1 LCELKLCESKL
12 SITKNAEGIME
23 ETIDLSK
30 LFAILKKNMRYLIIL
45 PIFFLV
51 LSMVMTFLFMT
62 PKYSSS
68 TQVLVNQ
75 KETDSQMMAQQVQSD
90 LQLVNTYSEIIK
102 SPRILDK
109 VSKNLKGKYSSEE
122 IAGMLTVSNQAESQI
137 LNIAVENES
146 REAAGKVANEI
157 ANVFSKDVNKIMNVD
172 NVSILSKADNNGN
185 KVSPKQLINAVVG
198 VFLGLI
204 VALIIIFLK
213 EILDKRI
220 KTEED
225 VEELLD
231 LPVLGT
237 IQDFSK

>member
-1 LCELKLCESKL
+1 
-12 SITKNAEGIME
+12 ME

-30 LFAILKKNMRYLIIL
+30 LLLILKKNMKYLIIL
-45 PIFFLV
+45 PIVFLA
-51 LSMVMTFLFMT
+51 LSMVITFVFMT

-75 KETDSQMMAQQVQSD
+75 KELDNQMMAQQVQSN

-109 VSKNLKGKYSSEE
+109 VSKNLKGKYSSKE
-122 IAGMLTVSNQAESQI
+122 ISRMLTVSNQAESQI
-137 LNIAVENES
+137 LNIVVENES
-146 REAAGKVANEI
+146 RVAASKVANEI
-157 ANVFSKDVNKIMNVD
+157 ADVFSKDVSKIMNVD
-172 NVSILSKADNNGN
+172 NVSILSKADTNGN
-185 KVSPKQLINAVVG
+185 RISPQPLVNSVVG
-198 VFLGLI
+198 IFLGLI

-225 VEELLD
+225 VAKILD

>member
-1 LCELKLCESKL
+1 
-12 SITKNAEGIME
+12 ME
-23 ETIDLSK
+23 EQIDLSK
-30 LFAILKKNMRYLIIL
+30 LFTILKKNMKYLIIL
-45 PIFFLV
+45 PIVFLV
-51 LSMVMTFLFMT
+51 LSMVSTFIFMT

-75 KETDSQMMAQQVQSD
+75 KETDNQMMAQQVQSN

-122 IAGMLTVSNQAESQI
+122 ISGMLTVSNQAESQI

-146 REAAGKVANEI
+146 REAASKVANEI
-157 ANVFSKDVNKIMNVD
+157 ANVFSKDVSKIMNVD
-172 NVSILSKADNNGN
+172 NVSILSKADTNGN
-185 KVSPKQLINAVVG
+185 QISPKPLINAVVG
-198 VFLGLI
+198 IFLGLI

-213 EILDKRI
+213 EMLDKRI

-225 VEELLD
+225 VEEILG

>member
-1 LCELKLCESKL
+1 
-12 SITKNAEGIME
+12 ME

-30 LFAILKKNMRYLIIL
+30 LFAILKKNMKYLIIL
-45 PIFFLV
+45 PIVFLV

-75 KETDSQMMAQQVQSD
+75 KETDSQMMAQQMQSD

-109 VSKNLKGKYSSEE
+109 VSKNLKGKYSSNE
-122 IAGMLTVSNQAESQI
+122 ISGMLTVSNQVESQI

-146 REAAGKVANEI
+146 REAAGKIANEI
-157 ANVFSKDVNKIMNVD
+157 ANVFSKDVSKIMKVD
-172 NVSILSKADNNGN
+172 NVSILSKADHNGN
-185 KVSPKQLINAVVG
+185 KVSPKPLINAVVG

-237 IQDFSK
+237 IQDYSK

>member
-1 LCELKLCESKL
+1 
-12 SITKNAEGIME
+12 
-23 ETIDLSK
+23 
-30 LFAILKKNMRYLIIL
+30 
-45 PIFFLV
+45 
-51 LSMVMTFLFMT
+51 
-62 PKYSSS
+62 
-68 TQVLVNQ
+68 
-75 KETDSQMMAQQVQSD
+75 
-90 LQLVNTYSEIIK
+90 
-102 SPRILDK
+102 
-109 VSKNLKGKYSSEE
+109 
-122 IAGMLTVSNQAESQI
+122 MLTVSNQAESQI

-172 NVSILSKADNNGN
+172 NVSILSKADYYGS
-185 KVSPKQLINAVVG
+185 KDSPKPLINAVVG

-231 LPVLGT
+231 LPVLGV
-237 IQDFSK
+237 IQRFDY

>member
-1 LCELKLCESKL
+1 
-12 SITKNAEGIME
+12 ME

-30 LFAILKKNMRYLIIL
+30 LFLILKKNMKYLIIL
-45 PIFFLV
+45 PIVFLA
-51 LSMVMTFLFMT
+51 LSMVITFVFMT

-75 KETDSQMMAQQVQSD
+75 KESDNQMMAQQVQSN

-109 VSKNLKGKYSSEE
+109 VSKNLKGKYSSKE
-122 IAGMLTVSNQAESQI
+122 ISGMLTVSNQAESQI

-146 REAAGKVANEI
+146 REAASKVANEI
-157 ANVFSKDVNKIMNVD
+157 ANVFSKDVSKIMNVD
-172 NVSILSKADNNGN
+172 NVSILSKADTKGN
-185 KVSPKQLINAVVG
+185 QISPQPLVNSVVG
-198 VFLGLI
+198 IFLGLI

-213 EILDKRI
+213 EIMDKRI

-225 VEELLD
+225 VVEILD

>member
-1 LCELKLCESKL
+1 
-12 SITKNAEGIME
+12 ME

-30 LFAILKKNMRYLIIL
+30 LFLILKKNMKYLIIL
-45 PIFFLV
+45 PIVFLV
-51 LSMVMTFLFMT
+51 LSMVITFVFMT

-75 KETDSQMMAQQVQSD
+75 KETDSQMMAQQVQSN

-109 VSKNLKGKYSSEE
+109 VSKNLKGKYSSKE
-122 IAGMLTVSNQAESQI
+122 ISGMLTVSNQAESQI

-146 REAAGKVANEI
+146 REAASKVANEI
-157 ANVFSKDVNKIMNVD
+157 ADVFSKDVSKIMNVD
-172 NVSILSKADNNGN
+172 NVSILSKADTNGN
-185 KVSPKQLINAVVG
+185 QISPKPLINTVVG
-198 VFLGLI
+198 IFLGLI

-213 EILDKRI
+213 EMLDKRI

-225 VEELLD
+225 VEEILG

>member
-1 LCELKLCESKL
+1 
-12 SITKNAEGIME
+12 MQ

-30 LFAILKKNMRYLIIL
+30 LFTILKKNMKYLIIL
-45 PIFFLV
+45 PIVFLV
-51 LSMVMTFLFMT
+51 LSMVITFVFMT

-75 KETDSQMMAQQVQSD
+75 KETDNQIMAQQVQSN

-109 VSKNLKGKYSSEE
+109 VSKNLKGKYSSKE
-122 IAGMLTVSNQAESQI
+122 ISGMLTVSNQAESQI

-146 REAAGKVANEI
+146 REAASKVANEI
-157 ANVFSKDVNKIMNVD
+157 ANVFSKDISKIMNVD
-172 NVSILSKADNNGN
+172 NVSILSKADTKG
-185 KVSPKQLINAVVG
+185 KQISPQPLVNSVVG
-198 VFLGLI
+198 IFFGLI

-225 VEELLD
+225 VAEILD

>member
-1 LCELKLCESKL
+1 
-12 SITKNAEGIME
+12 ME

-30 LFAILKKNMRYLIIL
+30 LFTILKKNMKYLIIL
-45 PIFFLV
+45 PIVFLV
-51 LSMVMTFLFMT
+51 LSMVITFIFMT

-75 KETDSQMMAQQVQSD
+75 KEIDTQMMAQQVQSN

-122 IAGMLTVSNQAESQI
+122 ISGMLTVSNQAESQI

-146 REAAGKVANEI
+146 REAASKVANEI
-157 ANVFSKDVNKIMNVD
+157 ANVFSKDVSKIMNVD
-172 NVSILSKADNNGN
+172 NVSILSKADTNGN
-185 KVSPKQLINAVVG
+185 QISPKPLINAVVG
-198 VFLGLI
+198 IFLGLI

-213 EILDKRI
+213 EMLDKRI

-225 VEELLD
+225 VEEILG

>member
-1 LCELKLCESKL
+1 
-12 SITKNAEGIME
+12 ME

-30 LFAILKKNMRYLIIL
+30 LLLILKKNMKYLIIL
-45 PIFFLV
+45 PIVFLA
-51 LSMVMTFLFMT
+51 LSIVITFIFMT

-75 KETDSQMMAQQVQSD
+75 KETDNQIMAQQVQSN

-109 VSKNLKGKYSSEE
+109 VSKNLKGKYSSKE
-122 IAGMLTVSNQAESQI
+122 ISGMLTVSNQAESQI

-146 REAAGKVANEI
+146 REAASKVANEI
-157 ANVFSKDVNKIMNVD
+157 ANVFSKDVSKIMNVD
-172 NVSILSKADNNGN
+172 NVSILSKADTNGN
-185 KVSPKQLINAVVG
+185 QISPQPLVNSVVG
-198 VFLGLI
+198 IFLGLI

-225 VEELLD
+225 VAEVLD

>member
-1 LCELKLCESKL
+1 
-12 SITKNAEGIME
+12 ME

-30 LFAILKKNMRYLIIL
+30 LFAILKKNIKYLIIL
-45 PIFFLV
+45 PIAFLV
-51 LSMVMTFLFMT
+51 LSMVITFIFMT
-62 PKYSSS
+62 PKYSAS

-75 KETDSQMMAQQVQSD
+75 KEMDSQMMAQEVQSN
-90 LQLVNTYSEIIK
+90 LQLVNTYTEIIK

-109 VSKNLKGKYSSEE
+109 VSKNLKGRYSSEE
-122 IAGMLTVSNQAESQI
+122 ISSMLTVSNQAESQI
-137 LNIAVENES
+137 LNIAVENKN
-146 REAAGKVANEI
+146 RETASKVANEI
-157 ANVFSKDVNKIMNVD
+157 ATVFSKDVSKIMNVD

-185 KVSPKQLINAVVG
+185 KVSPKPLINAVVG
-198 VFLGLI
+198 IFLGII

-225 VEELLD
+225 VEEILN

-237 IQDFSK
+237 IRDFNK

>member
-1 LCELKLCESKL
+1 
-12 SITKNAEGIME
+12 ME

-30 LFAILKKNMRYLIIL
+30 LFLILKKNMKYLIIL
-45 PIFFLV
+45 PIVFLV
-51 LSMVMTFLFMT
+51 LSMVVTFVFMT

-75 KETDSQMMAQQVQSD
+75 KETDNQMMAQQVQSN

-109 VSKNLKGKYSSEE
+109 VSKNLKGKYSSKE
-122 IAGMLTVSNQAESQI
+122 ISGMLTVSNQAESQI

-146 REAAGKVANEI
+146 REAASKVANEI
-157 ANVFSKDVNKIMNVD
+157 ANVFSKDVSKIMNVD
-172 NVSILSKADNNGN
+172 NVSILSKADTNGN
-185 KVSPKQLINAVVG
+185 QISPQPLVNSVVG
-198 VFLGLI
+198 IFLGLI

-225 VEELLD
+225 VAEILD

>member
-1 LCELKLCESKL
+1 
-12 SITKNAEGIME
+12 ME

-30 LFAILKKNMRYLIIL
+30 LFTILKKNMKYLIIL
-45 PIFFLV
+45 PILFLI
-51 LSMVMTFLFMT
+51 LSIVTTFLFMT

-75 KETDSQMMAQQVQSD
+75 KETDNQMMAQQIQSD

-109 VSKNLKGKYSSEE
+109 VSKNLKGKYSSSE
-122 IAGMLTVSNQAESQI
+122 ISEMLTVSNQAESQI
-137 LNIAVENES
+137 LNITVENEN
-146 REAAGKVANEI
+146 REVAGQIANEI
-157 ANVFSKDVNKIMNVD
+157 ANVFSKDVSKIMNVD
-172 NVSILSKADNNGN
+172 NVSVLSKADHNGN
-185 KVSPKQLINAVVG
+185 KVSPKPLING
-198 VFLGLI
+198 IIGIFLGLI
-204 VALIIIFLK
+204 IALIIIFFK

-225 VEELLD
+225 VEELLN

-237 IQDFSK
+237 IQDISK

>member
-1 LCELKLCESKL
+1 
-12 SITKNAEGIME
+12 ME

-30 LFAILKKNMRYLIIL
+30 LFTILKKNMKYLIIL
-45 PIFFLV
+45 PIVFLA
-51 LSMVMTFLFMT
+51 LSIVITFVFMT

-75 KETDSQMMAQQVQSD
+75 KETDNQMMAQQVQSN

-109 VSKNLKGKYSSEE
+109 VSKNLKDKYSSKE
-122 IAGMLTVSNQAESQI
+122 ILEMLTVSNQAESQI

-146 REAAGKVANEI
+146 RETASKVANEI
-157 ANVFSKDVNKIMNVD
+157 ANVFSKDVSKIMNVD
-172 NVSILSKADNNGN
+172 NVSILSKADTKGN
-185 KVSPKQLINAVVG
+185 QISPQPLVNSVVG
-198 VFLGLI
+198 IFLGLI
-204 VALIIIFLK
+204 VAIIIVFLK
-213 EILDKRI
+213 EVMDKRI

-225 VEELLD
+225 VAEILD

>member
-1 LCELKLCESKL
+1 
-12 SITKNAEGIME
+12 ME
-23 ETIDLSK
+23 ETIDLNK
-30 LFAILKKNMRYLIIL
+30 LFAIIKKNMKYLIIL
-45 PIFFLV
+45 PIVFLV
-51 LSMVMTFLFMT
+51 LSMVMTFLFIT

-109 VSKNLKGKYSSEE
+109 VSKNLKGKYSSKE
-122 IAGMLTVSNQAESQI
+122 IEGMLTVSNQAESQI

-157 ANVFSKDVNKIMNVD
+157 ANVFSKDVSKIMNVD
-172 NVSILSKADNNGN
+172 NVSILSKADHNGN
-185 KVSPKQLINAVVG
+185 KVSPQPLINAVVG

-204 VALIIIFLK
+204 IALIIIFLK

>member
-1 LCELKLCESKL
+1 
-12 SITKNAEGIME
+12 ME

-30 LFAILKKNMRYLIIL
+30 LFLILKKNIKYLIVL
-45 PIFFLV
+45 PIVFLA
-51 LSMVMTFLFMT
+51 LSMVITFVFMT

-75 KETDSQMMAQQVQSD
+75 KETDNQMMAQQVQSN

-109 VSKNLKGKYSSEE
+109 VSKNLKGKYSSKELS
-122 IAGMLTVSNQAESQI
+122 GMLTVSNQAESQI

-146 REAAGKVANEI
+146 REAASKVANEI
-157 ANVFSKDVNKIMNVD
+157 ANVFSKDVSKIMNVN
-172 NVSILSKADNNGN
+172 NVSILSKADNNGS
-185 KVSPKQLINAVVG
+185 KVSPKPLINAVVG

-204 VALIIIFLK
+204 VALIIIFMK

-225 VEELLD
+225 VTEILD

-237 IQDFSK
+237 IQDFNK

>member
-1 LCELKLCESKL
+1 
-12 SITKNAEGIME
+12 ME

-30 LFAILKKNMRYLIIL
+30 LFTILKKNMKYLIIL
-45 PIFFLV
+45 PIVFLV
-51 LSMVMTFLFMT
+51 LSMVITFVFMT

-75 KETDSQMMAQQVQSD
+75 KETDNQIMAQQVQSN

-109 VSKNLKGKYSSEE
+109 VSKNLKGKYSSKE
-122 IAGMLTVSNQAESQI
+122 ISGMLTVSNQAESQI
-137 LNIAVENES
+137 LNIEVENKS
-146 REAAGKVANEI
+146 RENASKVANEI
-157 ANVFSKDVNKIMNVD
+157 ANVFSKDVSKIMNVD
-172 NVSILSKADNNGN
+172 NVSILSKADTKGN
-185 KVSPKQLINAVVG
+185 QISPQPLVNSVVG
-198 VFLGLI
+198 IFLGLI

-213 EILDKRI
+213 EMLDKRI

-225 VEELLD
+225 VAEILD

-237 IQDFSK
+237 IQDFTK

>member
-1 LCELKLCESKL
+1 
-12 SITKNAEGIME
+12 ME

-30 LFAILKKNMRYLIIL
+30 LFLILKKNIKYLIVL
-45 PIFFLV
+45 PIVFLA
-51 LSMVMTFLFMT
+51 LSMVITFVFMT

-75 KETDSQMMAQQVQSD
+75 KETDNQMMAQQVQSN

-109 VSKNLKGKYSSEE
+109 VSKNLKGKYSSKELS
-122 IAGMLTVSNQAESQI
+122 GMLTVSNQAESQI

-146 REAAGKVANEI
+146 REAASKVANEI
-157 ANVFSKDVNKIMNVD
+157 ANVFSKDVSKIMNVD
-172 NVSILSKADNNGN
+172 NVSILSKADTKGN
-185 KVSPKQLINAVVG
+185 QISPQPLVNTVVG
-198 VFLGLI
+198 IFLGLI
-204 VALIIIFLK
+204 VALIIIFMK

-225 VEELLD
+225 VNEILD

>member
-1 LCELKLCESKL
+1 
-12 SITKNAEGIME
+12 ME

-30 LFAILKKNMRYLIIL
+30 LFKILKKNMKYLIIL
-45 PIFFLV
+45 PIVFLV
-51 LSMVMTFLFMT
+51 LSMVITFIFMT

-75 KETDSQMMAQQVQSD
+75 KETDNQMMAQQVQSN

-122 IAGMLTVSNQAESQI
+122 ISGMLTVSNQAESQI

-146 REAAGKVANEI
+146 REAASKVANEI
-157 ANVFSKDVNKIMNVD
+157 ANVFSKDVSKIMNVD
-172 NVSILSKADNNGN
+172 NVSILSKADTNGN
-185 KVSPKQLINAVVG
+185 QISPKPLINAVVG
-198 VFLGLI
+198 IFLGLI

-213 EILDKRI
+213 EMLDKRI

-225 VEELLD
+225 VAKILD

>member
-1 LCELKLCESKL
+1 
-12 SITKNAEGIME
+12 ME
-23 ETIDLSK
+23 ETIDLNK
-30 LFAILKKNMRYLIIL
+30 LFGILKKNIKYLIIL
-45 PIFFLV
+45 PIVFLV

-75 KETDSQMMAQQVQSD
+75 KETDSEMMAQQVQSD

-109 VSKNLKGKYSSEE
+109 VSKNLKGKYSSKE
-122 IAGMLTVSNQAESQI
+122 IEGMLTVSNQAESQI
-137 LNIAVENES
+137 LNITVENES

-157 ANVFSKDVNKIMNVD
+157 ANVFSNDVNKIMNVD

-185 KVSPKQLINAVVG
+185 KASPKPLTNAVVG

>member
-1 LCELKLCESKL
+1 
-12 SITKNAEGIME
+12 ME

-30 LFAILKKNMRYLIIL
+30 LFLILKKNMKYLIIL
-45 PIFFLV
+45 PIVFLA
-51 LSMVMTFLFMT
+51 LSMVITFVFMT

-75 KETDSQMMAQQVQSD
+75 KETDNQIMAQQVQSN

-109 VSKNLKGKYSSEE
+109 VSKNLKGKYSSKE
-122 IAGMLTVSNQAESQI
+122 ISGMLTVSNQAESQI
-137 LNIAVENES
+137 LNIAIENES
-146 REAAGKVANEI
+146 REAASKVANEI
-157 ANVFSKDVNKIMNVD
+157 ANVFSKDVSKIMNVD
-172 NVSILSKADNNGN
+172 NVSILSKADTKGN
-185 KVSPKQLINAVVG
+185 QISPQPLVNSVVG
-198 VFLGLI
+198 IFLGLI

-213 EILDKRI
+213 EMMDKRI

-225 VEELLD
+225 VTEILD

>member
-1 LCELKLCESKL
+1 
-12 SITKNAEGIME
+12 MV
-23 ETIDLSK
+23 ETIDLSR
-30 LFAILKKNMRYLIIL
+30 LFTILKKNMKYLIIL
-45 PIFFLV
+45 PIVFLA
-51 LSMVMTFLFMT
+51 LSMVITFVFMT

-75 KETDSQMMAQQVQSD
+75 KETDNQMMAQQVQSN

-109 VSKNLKGKYSSEE
+109 VSKNLKGKYSSNE
-122 IAGMLTVSNQAESQI
+122 ISGMLTVSNQAESQI

-146 REAAGKVANEI
+146 REAASKVANEI
-157 ANVFSKDVNKIMNVD
+157 AKVFSKDVNKIMNVD
-172 NVSILSKADNNGN
+172 NVSILSKADTEGN
-185 KVSPKQLINAVVG
+185 QISPQPLVNSVVG
-198 VFLGLI
+198 IFLGLI

-213 EILDKRI
+213 EMLDKRI

-225 VEELLD
+225 VTEILD